1 MGNGFSTDEMDSK
14 NTVAPTEWPGAFRT
28 RAVAPK
34 TPEQLF
40 AELDGRE
47 VVRGDAHYT
56 IEVYGVSD
64 WGGQRWIQAA
74 LSGTDGD
81 VIVKVTPSESADV
94 IASKLC
100 TLALHGDES
109 AVA

>member
-1 MGNGFSTDEMDSK
+1 MSGRGT
-14 NTVAPTEWPGAFRT
+14 APSL
-28 RAVAPK
+28 

-47 VVRGDAHYT
+47 IVRGDTHYT

-74 LSGTDGD
+74 LTGTDGD
-81 VIVKVTPSESADV
+81 VIVKVTPADSTDV
-94 IASKLC
+94 IAGKLC